1 MRKFYIAAVLV
12 IVFLVAWATDW
23 NIRQGSAQLRDG
35 TVTMIESRSD
45 DILEIEVGYPPGK
58 TPKAQKPRPRT
69 DPSPPRERTPTGSR
83 TVVEPDAPEPEW
95 RDSASPGFTF
105 YEVKKGDTLSEIAMD
120 QLGTAARAKEIMT
133 LNGIVDAKSIKPG
146 MKLKI
151 PMN

>member
-1 MRKFYIAAVLV
+1 MRKFYIGAVLV

-35 TVTMIESRSD
+35 TVTMIESRTD

-58 TPKAQKPRPRT
+58 VPKPRKQR
-69 DPSPPRERTPTGSR
+69 PPPPPQERVPTGSM
-83 TVVEPDAPEPEW
+83 TVVEPDAPEPAW
-95 RDSASPGFTF
+95 TGPTSDGYRL

-120 QLGTAARAKEIMT
+120 QLGTATRANEIMA
-133 LNGIVDAKSIKPG
+133 LNGIKEAKSIRPG

-151 PMN
+151 PRN